1 MIKYIIYIL
10 LCTYLFTSCN
20 NLDIDNLS
28 KKTKDELNNSLKFLD
43 LSKKE
48 NINFILNKENKK
60 TKDELNN
67 SLKFLDLSK
76 KENIN
81 FLLNKANLLYN
92 NKKYD
97 EAIKLYTYLHIDN
110 IYILYKIALANFKN
124 KNYNKAVLQFNN
136 FFELYNNNK
145 LVKSLAEKALLMS
158 GYCYYLLSPDYY
170 LDQKNT
176 YNAIY
181 LFKKFKNYYPNNK
194 YINMVNTLLVKLN
207 NKIEIKKFNLAKYY
221 YDLSYYKSAIIF
233 FKNFINDF
241 PNSLLKEK
249 AFFYM
254 LKSQYKLYNYN
265 QLEKLYNN
273 FIEEFIKILS
283 YENI

>member
-1 MIKYIIYIL
+1 NLSKKTKDEL
-10 LCTYLFTSCN
+10 N
-20 NLDIDNLS
+20 NSFYKLVYNLS

-48 NINFILNKENKK
+48 NINFILNK
-60 TKDELNN
+60 
-67 SLKFLDLSK
+67 
-76 KENIN
+76 
-81 FLLNKANLLYN
+81 ANLLYN

-97 EAIKLYTYLHIDN
+97 EAIKLYTYLINHIDNDN
-110 IYILYKIALANFKN
+110 IYIKYKIAFANFKN

-136 FFELYNNNK
+136 LYNNNNNK

-254 LKSQYKLYNYN
+254 LQSKSKLYNQN
-265 QLEKLYNN
+265 Q
-273 FIEEFIKILS
+273 